1 MLNDRARVILFW
13 FTVGMMILVAV
24 VAVVTILRAC
34 GGPVSNEPALTVSP
48 AEVSLCSGEQHQF
61 TAGGEGEIT
70 WEATGGTISGSGL
83 FLAGDTPGDYTVSVT
98 RNGSRRKAEAIVHVV
113 ACTPTP
119 TPVPSPTPAPTSTPT
134 PEPTAIPPADPQGD
148 VGTYESGARVESFP
162 AGMDIRA
169 ASVADDLRVDLQP
182 TAVIPEQLSTWVASG
197 ELLVWITLHGPV
209 PDPPTVFTDWLFV
222 MDLDGDVTTGRPAGA
237 ARINPDLGTETAI
250 GVSYNPAVGE
260 YEPYLWLWD
269 NGQEDWTEV
278 PNVVRFY
285 LDESRTV
292 IGLALSLDMLTQN
305 AAQFSGVTLVPEA
318 VRGRAAALS
327 YTGEQAVIDFYPER
341 PE

>member
-48 AEVSLCSGEQHQF
+48 AEVSLCGGEQHQF

-119 TPVPSPTPAPTSTPT
+119 TPVPSPTPAPTPTPT

-148 VGTYESGARVESFP
+148 VAPTKVEPGSSRSQRAWTSAPP
-162 AGMDIRA
+162 A
-169 ASVADDLRVDLQP
+169 
-182 TAVIPEQLSTWVASG
+182 
-197 ELLVWITLHGPV
+197 
-209 PDPPTVFTDWLFV
+209 
-222 MDLDGDVTTGRPAGA
+222 
-237 ARINPDLGTETAI
+237 
-250 GVSYNPAVGE
+250 
-260 YEPYLWLWD
+260 
-269 NGQEDWTEV
+269 
-278 PNVVRFY
+278 
-285 LDESRTV
+285 
-292 IGLALSLDMLTQN
+292 
-305 AAQFSGVTLVPEA
+305 
-318 VRGRAAALS
+318 
-327 YTGEQAVIDFYPER
+327 
-341 PE
+341 